1 MLIPVKKDD
10 ERRSSGKK
18 IDTIICMREE
28 DKEFSVTE
36 VSGPPLKNDWTHFM
50 GDRMKIMKMLKTLMN
65 QFAKLN
71 PSSDITLIRL
81 FGLQAYCKFLIF
93 FVYYCYYALL
103 TLMFFIVNELTIYE
117 FKLKYTEVYTTEA
130 ILTFPLP
137 KTWADMV
144 NADKAIMGLL
154 KYEVRINGF
163 QKKNTENTKLI
174 FNFFKLAFII

>member
-1 MLIPVKKDD
+1 
-10 ERRSSGKK
+10 
-18 IDTIICMREE
+18 
-28 DKEFSVTE
+28 
-36 VSGPPLKNDWTHFM
+36 
-50 GDRMKIMKMLKTLMN
+50 MLKTLMN
-65 QFAKLN
+65 QFTKLN
-71 PSSDITLIRL
+71 SSFDITLIRL
-81 FGLQAYCKFLIF
+81 YGLQAYYKFLIF
-93 FVYYCYYALL
+93 FAYYCYYALL